1 VTATVHSVKTKEL
14 PELDDD
20 FAQLASE
27 FDTLGEFRSS
37 TRSQLERMKQVQQVV
52 QARDKAL
59 EVVLD
64 AIEIP
69 LPAGIVEAEM
79 EQARESVQ
87 DQLQRAGM
95 DMDTYLSTTGQSA
108 EEFELDVQ
116 QRARRSV
123 KVSLVLDKLARDE
136 EIGVSTEELSGYIAR
151 QAEQMGIS
159 ADRLVQQLSQNGQLP
174 VAAAEV
180 MRGKAMN
187 VIAERVT
194 VTDPSGTVVDVKA
207 ALQAPMDGSAT
218 ASEAED
224 ASEAVASDADDASD
238 AGVEARVPAGAGEVD
253 AEATDAEED
262 AAK

>member
-1 VTATVHSVKTKEL
+1 
-14 PELDDD
+14 
-20 FAQLASE
+20 
-27 FDTLGEFRSS
+27 
-37 TRSQLERMKQVQQVV
+37 
-52 QARDKAL
+52 
-59 EVVLD
+59 
-64 AIEIP
+64 
-69 LPAGIVEAEM
+69 
-79 EQARESVQ
+79 
-87 DQLQRAGM
+87 M

-224 ASEAVASDADDASD
+224 ASEAAASDADDASD